1 MFIQKIPVA
10 EVSEI
15 ESILK
20 GDILFIGSNEFYTLL
35 VIAILVI
42 SIFIIFQKQFKFVI
56 FDPESADAHGMNSKF
71 WLLLFYFVVGIGIS
85 LITRFV
91 GDVFTFAYLI
101 IPASIGIM
109 LGKSV
114 IKVFLISIVVGAIL
128 PPISLLLAFK
138 MDFSSGPMAVALA
151 FTTFIFVLIFIKAK
165 GTS

>member
-1 MFIQKIPVA
+1 
-10 EVSEI
+10 
-15 ESILK
+15 
-20 GDILFIGSNEFYTLL
+20 
-35 VIAILVI
+35 
-42 SIFIIFQKQFKFVI
+42 
-56 FDPESADAHGMNSKF
+56 MNSKF

-114 IKVFLISIVVGAIL
+114 IKVFLISIIVGAIL

-151 FTTFIFVLIFIKAK
+151 FTTFILVLAYKKVKRI
-165 GTS
+165 T